1 MCLLS
6 KWKPLHE
13 WPDISINF
21 NCKFSEY
28 FKIDWFYFIFCVCT
42 IYWNTDMDTRL
53 LSESVRQEW
62 RRSDSNSSIVL
73 RGWRVLL
80 KQLRSCVCVSDA
92 AWCWVCVRVCVCF
105 WCRVV
110 LGVCAEVGLW
120 LSALC
125 VCKTA
130 AGSPI
135 VWLGNSAEI
144 SVLCLSA
151 DCEYICIMYQL
162 FIRPSNGQH
171 TGYTILGFVFGLG
184 YIKLLFFSFFFWH
197 LGLWKQ
203 LLLHLFEDARQIT
216 KIGYLFN
223 L

>member
-1 MCLLS
+1 
-6 KWKPLHE
+6 
-13 WPDISINF
+13 
-21 NCKFSEY
+21 
-28 FKIDWFYFIFCVCT
+28 
-42 IYWNTDMDTRL
+42 
-53 LSESVRQEW
+53 
-62 RRSDSNSSIVL
+62 
-73 RGWRVLL
+73 
-80 KQLRSCVCVSDA
+80 
-92 AWCWVCVRVCVCF
+92 
-105 WCRVV
+105 V

-151 DCEYICIMYQL
+151 ECEYICIMYQL

-184 YIKLLFFSFFFWH
+184 YIKLLFFSFFF
-197 LGLWKQ
+197 
-203 LLLHLFEDARQIT
+203 
-216 KIGYLFN
+216 
-223 L
+223 